1 MKISEVKEIL
11 AGEPDPDQVAEL
23 AADERSG
30 VQKLVAAY
38 HKRQEKLRL
47 EQQRFTE
54 MLAYERKYYAQGGT
68 VYCWDRRSRTGTFG
82 RAVGDSGCYF
92 TAGGIYQRT

>member
-11 AGEPDPDQVAEL
+11 AGEPGPDQVAEL

-30 VQKLVAAY
+30 VQKLVVAY

-54 MLAYERKYYAQGGT
+54 MLAYERKYYALRGHSILPGSTKKDGDIWQGR
-68 VYCWDRRSRTGTFG
+68 W
-82 RAVGDSGCYF
+82 
-92 TAGGIYQRT
+92 

>member
-38 HKRQEKLRL
+38 HKRQEKL
-47 EQQRFTE
+47 F
-54 MLAYERKYYAQGGT
+54 
-68 VYCWDRRSRTGTFG
+68 
-82 RAVGDSGCYF
+82 RAAAFYGD
-92 TAGGIYQRT
+92 AGL

>member
-11 AGEPDPDQVAEL
+11 VGEPDPDQVAEL

-30 VQKLVAAY
+30 VQKLVVAY

-54 MLAYERKYYAQGGT
+54 MLGHSILPGSTKQDGDLWQGR
-68 VYCWDRRSRTGTFG
+68 W
-82 RAVGDSGCYF
+82 
-92 TAGGIYQRT
+92 

>member
-30 VQKLVAAY
+30 VQKLVVAY

-47 EQQRFTE
+47 EQQD
-54 MLAYERKYYAQGGT
+54 RKS
-68 VYCWDRRSRTGTFG
+68 V
-82 RAVGDSGCYF
+82 V
-92 TAGGIYQRT
+92 

>member
-11 AGEPDPDQVAEL
+11 AGEPDPYQVAEL

-30 VQKLVAAY
+30 VQKLVVAY

-47 EQQRFTE
+47 ERSVLRRCWPMNVNITLRGHSILPGSTKQDGD
-54 MLAYERKYYAQGGT
+54 LWQGR
-68 VYCWDRRSRTGTFG
+68 W
-82 RAVGDSGCYF
+82 
-92 TAGGIYQRT
+92 

>member
-54 MLAYERKYYAQGGT
+54 
-68 VYCWDRRSRTGTFG
+68 DRRSRTGTFG

>member
-54 MLAYERKYYAQGGT
+54 MLAYERKYYDQGAQYIAGIDEAG
-68 VYCWDRRSRTGTFG
+68 RGTFG

>member
-54 MLAYERKYYAQGGT
+54 MLAYERKYYDQGAQYIAGI
-68 VYCWDRRSRTGTFG
+68 RTGTFG

>member
-11 AGEPDPDQVAEL
+11 AGEPGPDQVAEL

-38 HKRQEKLRL
+38 HKRQEKLL
-47 EQQRFTE
+47 
-54 MLAYERKYYAQGGT
+54 
-68 VYCWDRRSRTGTFG
+68 
-82 RAVGDSGCYF
+82 
-92 TAGGIYQRT
+92 

>member
-54 MLAYERKYYAQGGT
+54 MLAYERKYYTQGA
-68 VYCWDRRSRTGTFG
+68 YCRDRRSRTGTFG

>member
-11 AGEPDPDQVAEL
+11 VGEPDPDQVAEL

-30 VQKLVAAY
+30 VQKLVVAY

-47 EQQRFTE
+47 EPVSYTHLTLPTIR
-54 MLAYERKYYAQGGT
+54 L
-68 VYCWDRRSRTGTFG
+68 V
-82 RAVGDSGCYF
+82 
-92 TAGGIYQRT
+92 

>member
-30 VQKLVAAY
+30 VQKLVVAY

-54 MLAYERKYYAQGGT
+54 MLAYERKYYTIRGHSILPGSTKQDGDLWQGR
-68 VYCWDRRSRTGTFG
+68 W
-82 RAVGDSGCYF
+82 
-92 TAGGIYQRT
+92 

>member
-30 VQKLVAAY
+30 CRSWLPLIIKG
-38 HKRQEKLRL
+38 
-47 EQQRFTE
+47 
-54 MLAYERKYYAQGGT
+54 RKSC
-68 VYCWDRRSRTGTFG
+68 V
-82 RAVGDSGCYF
+82 
-92 TAGGIYQRT
+92 